1 MQNSI
6 AAGRRLATRL
16 VVVQGSVTLLL
27 GLGFLLQGWR
37 YGLAA
42 LFGGGAVA
50 LGTALLALRSLRR
63 RAVPAGVA
71 LLQLVAG
78 VALKWTVFVAIFYLA
93 LVPLA
98 LPPLPLLVSAVVT
111 LFAFVVAAGWPT

>member
-42 LFGGGAVA
+42 LFGGAAVA
-50 LGTALLALRSLRR
+50 LGTALLALRSLRP

-71 LLQLVAG
+71 LLQLIAG
-78 VALKWTVFVAIFYLA
+78 LALKWTVFVAIFYLA

-111 LFAFVVAAGWPT
+111 LFAFVVAAGWTT

>member
-1 MQNSI
+1 
-6 AAGRRLATRL
+6 
-16 VVVQGSVTLLL
+16 
-27 GLGFLLQGWR
+27 
-37 YGLAA
+37 
-42 LFGGGAVA
+42 

-71 LLQLVAG
+71 LLQLIAG

-111 LFAFVVAAGWPT
+111 LFAFVVAAGWTT

>member
-6 AAGRRLATRL
+6 AAGRRLAARL
-16 VVVQGSVTLLL
+16 VVVQVSVTLLL
-27 GLGFLLQGWR
+27 GLGFLLLGWR
-37 YGLAA
+37 ASLAA
-42 LFGGGAVA
+42 LCGGGAVA
-50 LGTALLALRSLRR
+50 VGTALLALRSLRPR
-63 RAVPAGVA
+63 VVPAGAA

-111 LFAFVVAAGWPT
+111 IFAFVVAASWTT

>member
-16 VVVQGSVTLLL
+16 VLVQGSVALLL

-37 YGLAA
+37 SGAAA
-42 LFGGGAVA
+42 LCGGGAVA
-50 LGTALLALRSLRR
+50 LGTALLALRSLRH

-111 LFAFVVAAGWPT
+111 LFAFVVAAGWTT